1 MADTVEKGSTSM
13 EFYQSGQVKHSEMMH
28 DELQNL
34 FKNLKQYFKS
44 EMKEMHERI
53 RLYRNLWSDVEAA
66 VTSTRS
72 EMKLIKMEFEIE
84 KLKRETEVHW
94 NLAI

>member
-13 EFYQSGQVKHSEMMH
+13 EFYQSGQVKYSEMMH

-34 FKNLKQYFKS
+34 FKNLKQDFKS
-44 EMKEMHERI
+44 ELKERDERI
-53 RLYRNLWSDVEAA
+53 RLYKNMWSDAETTVN
-66 VTSTRS
+66 STLS

-84 KLKRETEVHW
+84 KL
-94 NLAI
+94 L